1 MSNLFEET
9 QKELNIEEEEQDYYL
24 MIEDDNEIENIKT
37 EATSPN
43 LSRRK
48 ENDNYNNNNKNYGLC
63 LALFFTFLL
72 SDIGDKSQI
81 ATITIAA
88 IYNLYGVIL
97 GTTLAFLLT
106 CALGIICGNYICEK
120 ISTKNIMFI
129 GGTIFLIFAGELLY
143 KIIM

>member
-1 MSNLFEET
+1 
-9 QKELNIEEEEQDYYL
+9 

-97 GTTLAFLLT
+97 GTTLAFLGNNNL
-106 CALGIICGNYICEK
+106 ALEYLHKANFIKSNDNYSIGMINKCINNIID
-120 ISTKNIMFI
+120 
-129 GGTIFLIFAGELLY
+129 
-143 KIIM
+143 